1 MDKFVRFIYVVSMR
15 IILYLL
21 IIVLG
26 PQKSW
31 GQNEDAPVKTGKEAA
46 AEYFKE
52 SKRAPASSQIIDGEH
67 YLGIHIGNHLSST
80 AYRWG
85 SQRREKGVAKF
96 SGGITYRFGEWV
108 NFGDSY
114 LRVDFNSYEFAS
126 TERAVK
132 MSVMA
137 MVLLPDISSRFPFYF
152 GAGIGPGVFFKQ
164 LEGESS
170 LSIDYQLL
178 LGLRFLNVIESLGF
192 FVETGLQNHIHIL
205 SDGQLNSSYLIGGA
219 LFSF

>member
-1 MDKFVRFIYVVSMR
+1 MRFVLFLFLALTS
-15 IILYLL
+15 
-21 IIVLG
+21 
-26 PQKSW
+26 
-31 GQNEDAPVKTGKEAA
+31 NAPRANAADTPSKTGKDAA

-52 SKRAPASSQIIDGEH
+52 QKRTPAATNTVGGEH

-85 SQRREKGVAKF
+85 PQKREKGVAKF
-96 SGGITYRFGEWV
+96 SGGLTYRFGEWV

-114 LRVDFNSYEFAS
+114 LRVDFSSYEFAS
-126 TERAVK
+126 GNRATK
-132 MSVMA
+132 MSVLA
-137 MVLLPDISSRFPFYF
+137 AVLLPDISSQFPFYF

-164 LEGESS
+164 LEGESALS
-170 LSIDYQLL
+170 LDYQLL
-178 LGLRFLNVIESLGF
+178 LGLRFLNLIDSVGF

-205 SDGQLNSSYLIGGA
+205 SDGQLNSSYLIGGV